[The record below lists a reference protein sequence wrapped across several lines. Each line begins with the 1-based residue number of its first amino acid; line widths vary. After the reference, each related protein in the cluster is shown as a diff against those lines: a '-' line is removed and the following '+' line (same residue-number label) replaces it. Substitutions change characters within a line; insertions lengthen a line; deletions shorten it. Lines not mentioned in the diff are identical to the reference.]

1 MNVLSLFDGISC
13 ARVALGNKVS
23 KYYASEI
30 DKKAIS
36 IAQKNYPSTIQLGD
50 VKSIKEDTIKEAI
63 DLLIGGSP
71 CLDLS
76 IGNKKR
82 KGLEGERSK
91 LFYEYVR
98 ILKFLKPKYFILE
111 NVASMSLKDKEI
123 ITQQLGVEP
132 ILIDASLVSA
142 QCRKRYFWTNIPNI
156 QQPEDRKITIDA
168 LIEKEAGATKVVIGR
183 IINRRLK
190 DGKRFD
196 GDKSVKQTKV
206 IEEKT
211 DGKSGTLTSVQKDNV
226 VIQKKGEVIQSL
238 RNLTPIECEK
248 LQGLPENY
256 TEGIPKT
263 SRYRTIGNAFH
274 IEVIK
279 HIVNQIPQCDCP

>member
-238 RNLTPIECEK
+238 RNLTPIECESFK
-248 LQGLPENY
+248 
-256 TEGIPKT
+256 
-263 SRYRTIGNAFH
+263 AFQKIIQKVFLKH
-274 IEVIK
+274 PDIEQLGMHFILK
-279 HIVNQIPQCDCP
+279 